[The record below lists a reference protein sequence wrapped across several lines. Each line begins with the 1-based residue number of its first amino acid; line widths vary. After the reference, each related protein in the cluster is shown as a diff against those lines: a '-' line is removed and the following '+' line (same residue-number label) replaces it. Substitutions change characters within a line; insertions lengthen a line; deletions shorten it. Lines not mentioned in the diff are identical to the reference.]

1 MNSSGIKLL
10 FTCLH
15 VLLLL
20 ILFTFPVIVTI
31 NPVRCL
37 EKERFALLKIK
48 ADLKDN
54 GGSTF
59 KWGIKENKK
68 DCCRWDGVQCDNK
81 TNHVVSL
88 DISTTFVSSKLSPF
102 LLDLVDLNYLTLDG
116 IDFNGSQIL
125 EFMVSLGKL
134 QYLSIHDSNIGG
146 VIPHHLGNLS
156 MLRYLDLSG
165 NSLLNITDLDWLS
178 SMQSLEYLDLSYIDL
193 SRVATWLQVIGN
205 LPSLNHLNLMSCSL
219 SSTLPASVNLINT
232 STSLSFID
240 LSSNSLTTTSILSQF
255 LKVSRSFTYIDFSGN
270 YIKGK
275 IPDAL
280 GNMTLLSHVDLSGN
294 SLEGGVP
301 TALWNSTMVEY
312 LNLGENL
319 FYGSLPDVLKLHNLE
334 VLRLHENGFVGSVPD
349 LTWCTSLQTVDFHDN
364 MFNGTLT
371 KSIGSLSKL
380 EILDLSS
387 NHLEGMIDE
396 VHFFNLSLL
405 RNLDFSFHSKLR
417 VKINSHWNPPF
428 KLEMI
433 GLAYCNL
440 GPKFPRWLQ
449 KAYSGFVSV
458 DISNAQISDTITNIE
473 WNSSICFQDL
483 NMSYNQISGI
493 LPNFSC
499 PKLSSLDLSYNEF
512 SGSLPLLSQDL
523 EFLNLGRN
531 KFSGTLINTCASSG
545 LLMLDLADNQLS
557 GNLPNCLMNCT
568 NIEFINLANNLLFG
582 EIPKS
587 LGYLNHLSSL
597 YLRNNYFTGKIPTT
611 LRDCSW
617 LFVLDLGENN
627 FSGSIPPWMGT
638 SFKYLT
644 VMSLTSN
651 EFYGRLPTTLC
662 HLQSLQLLDLSVNKI
677 SGKIP
682 KCIGN
687 FSSMTSKPVPDLSP
701 DNISNSFPI
710 LEYKPGFDDKIEII
724 WKDKKVEYDKNLG
737 FLKAIDLSSNKFIG
751 QIPLEITSLDGLFAL
766 NISRNNLVGSI
777 PENIFRLE
785 LLNSLDLSENN
796 LSGHIPD
803 SLSQLSHLGVLNLSF
818 NNLSGRIPWNT
829 HMQTFNSFSYV
840 GNPELCGPPLSKSC
854 PEDQRSNST
863 DDVDAADNSE
873 LVTTGFYISMVLGFI
888 FGFWGVLGTLVWN
901 KSCRHIWFK
910 KLIDVN
916 DWFSVKIAVNRNR
929 ARRYFET
936 SIAT

>member
-1 MNSSGIKLL
+1 MNLSGIKLL

-20 ILFTFPVIVTI
+20 LLLAFPVIVTI
-31 NPVRCL
+31 PVRCL

-48 ADLKDN
+48 EDLKDN

-59 KWGIKENKK
+59 EWGIMENKK

-88 DISTTFVSSKLSPF
+88 DISTSFVSSKLSPF

-125 EFMVSLGKL
+125 EFMGSLGKL

-178 SMQSLEYLDLSYIDL
+178 SLQSLEYLDLSYIDL
-193 SRVATWLQVIGN
+193 SRVAIWLQVIGN
-205 LPSLNHLNLMSCSL
+205 LPSLNHLNLKSCSL
-219 SSTLPASVNLINT
+219 SSTHPASVNLINT
-232 STSLSFID
+232 STSLSSID
-240 LSSNSLTTTSILSQF
+240 LSSNSLTTTSILTQF

-319 FYGSLPDVLKLHNLE
+319 FYGSLPNVVKLHNLE
-334 VLRLHENGFVGSVPD
+334 VLRLHKNGFVGSVPD
-349 LTWCTSLQTVDFHDN
+349 LTWCTSLQIVDFHDN

-387 NHLEGMIDE
+387 NHLEGMINE

-405 RNLDFSFHSKLR
+405 RNLDFSFNSKLR

-458 DISNAQISDTITNIE
+458 DISNAQISDTATNIE

-483 NMSYNQISGI
+483 NMSYNKISGI

-499 PKLSSLDLSYNEF
+499 PSLSSLDLSYNEF

-587 LGYLNHLSSL
+587 LGYLYHLSSL
-597 YLRNNYFTGKIPTT
+597 YLRNNNVTGKIPTT
-611 LRDCSW
+611 LRNCSW

-627 FSGSIPPWMGT
+627 FSVVYHHGWEQVSYST
-638 SFKYLT
+638 
-644 VMSLTSN
+644 N
-651 EFYGRLPTTLC
+651 
-662 HLQSLQLLDLSVNKI
+662 QA
-677 SGKIP
+677 
-682 KCIGN
+682 
-687 FSSMTSKPVPDLSP
+687 SMI
-701 DNISNSFPI
+701 NRN
-710 LEYKPGFDDKIEII
+710 I

-854 PEDQRSNST
+854 SEDRETRKRSNST

-873 LVTTGFYISMVLGFI
+873 LVTSGFYISMALGFI
-888 FGFWGVLGTLVWN
+888 FGFWGVLGTLVLN

-916 DWFSVKIAVNRNR
+916 DWFSIKIAVNWNR
-929 ARRYFET
+929 ARRCFET
-936 SIAT
+936 RIAT